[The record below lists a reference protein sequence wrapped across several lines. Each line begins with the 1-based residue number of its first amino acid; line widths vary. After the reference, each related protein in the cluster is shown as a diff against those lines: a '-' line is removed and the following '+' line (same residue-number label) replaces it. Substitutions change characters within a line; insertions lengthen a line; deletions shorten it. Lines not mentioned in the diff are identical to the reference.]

1 MERQK
6 RGPELHLTEL
16 QKADAR
22 GLALL
27 QELMDVLQRRDLAVS
42 DRERYRMAAE
52 DVEPIFQVLHELL
65 ETCEA
70 SAAQLHSAARA
81 AAADGP
87 ADAEI
92 WELFRVADRAE
103 DDVQLKRQLVESLS
117 HASNVEQVMAVQVM
131 WSCKPYL
138 EPSDEPSERLSA
150 ER

>member
-1 MERQK
+1 
-6 RGPELHLTEL
+6 
-16 QKADAR
+16 
-22 GLALL
+22 
-27 QELMDVLQRRDLAVS
+27 MDVLQRRDLAVS

-103 DDVQLKRQLVESLS
+103 DDVQLKPGETADSFLF
-117 HASNVEQVMAVQVM
+117 
-131 WSCKPYL
+131 
-138 EPSDEPSERLSA
+138 RLKK
-150 ER
+150 RLIFYVFL